1 MSSLHCDDAHRKTQ
15 VMGPWVEP
23 WRKKLDFRRDHSC
36 FTRGGRANVAAMSN
50 SKSASQNADQAGRM
64 NDPALVTPDFA
75 VINGTLLLP
84 DPAAPAY
91 VGNHRYRPT
100 VGGIL
105 QVKTSVAIKN
115 GKIIAIGDRAHEGA
129 LEIFDA
135 KGLHVLPGV
144 IDSQVHFREPGL
156 THKEDLESGTRG
168 AVLGGVTTVF
178 EMPNTKPPT
187 SNRAE
192 FEQKLMLTRGRIW
205 SDLSFFIGDTPDN
218 SVELRE
224 LEKHPNC
231 CAVKIFMG
239 SSTGSLLVA
248 EDEPLLT
255 ILKTGKYRVAVH
267 CEDEFRL
274 NERKHIVEGHN
285 DVCLHPVWRDEIT
298 ALRATQRIVR
308 LAEISGRPVHVLHVT
323 TEEEMDFLKNKK
335 DIVTVETTPQHLTLS
350 APECYERLGTLA
362 QMNPPIRA
370 EHHRAALWRAVNN
383 GVVDVIG
390 SDHAP
395 HTLKEKSNAYPNTP
409 SGMTGVQ
416 TLLPLMLTHCN
427 QGRLSLERLVEICCR
442 NPARLYNAIGKG
454 EIRVGNDADF
464 TIVDMGKQKKIE
476 TKWIAS
482 KSGWTPF
489 EGFNSH
495 GWPISTI
502 VRGNIVM
509 REDQLLGTPIGAPVH
524 FQKY

>member
-1 MSSLHCDDAHRKTQ
+1 MSEQKSVSQSLNQ
-15 VMGPWVEP
+15 
-23 WRKKLDFRRDHSC
+23 
-36 FTRGGRANVAAMSN
+36 
-50 SKSASQNADQAGRM
+50 AST
-64 NDPALVTPDFA
+64 TPDFA
-75 VINGTLLLP
+75 IRNGILLLA
-84 DPAAPAY
+84 DPAAPLY
-91 VGNHRYRPT
+91 PHGRRYRSEL
-100 VGGIL
+100 GGIC
-105 QVKTSVAIKN
+105 QVQTSVAVKD
-115 GKIIAIGDRAHEGA
+115 GKIIAIGDRAHENA
-129 LEIFDA
+129 SEIFDA

-192 FEQKLMLTRGRIW
+192 LEEKFARTIGRIW
-205 SDLSFFIGDTPDN
+205 SDLSFFIGATPN
-218 SVELRE
+218 NAIELKE

-248 EDEPLLT
+248 EDEPLFT
-255 ILKTGKYRVAVH
+255 ILKAGKYRVAVH

-274 NERKHIVEGHN
+274 NERKHLVEN
-285 DVCLHPVWRDEIT
+285 SSDVRLHPIWRDELT
-298 ALRATQRIVR
+298 ALQATRRIVR
-308 LAEISGRPVHVLHVT
+308 LAELTGRPVHVLHVT
-323 TEEEMDFLKNKK
+323 TEEEIDFLKNKK
-335 DIVTVETTPQHLTLS
+335 DIVSVETTPQHLTLVG
-350 APECYERLGTLA
+350 PDCYDRLGTLV
-362 QMNPPIRA
+362 QMNPPIRG

-395 HTLKEKSNAYPNTP
+395 HTLKEKANTYPNTP

-416 TLLPLMLTHCN
+416 TLLPLMLSHYN
-427 QGRLSLERLVEICCR
+427 AGRLSLERLVEICCR
-442 NPARLYNAIGKG
+442 NPARLYNAVGKG
-454 EIRVGNDADF
+454 AIRVGNDADF
-464 TIVDMGKQKKIE
+464 TLVDLNKKKRIE

-489 EGFNSH
+489 EGFEAH
-495 GWPISTI
+495 GWPVATI
-502 VRGNIVM
+502 VRGHTVM
-509 REDQLLGTPIGAPVH
+509 REDQLLGTPIGRPVQ
-524 FQKY
+524 FEKY